1 MIPTVNPATEIELM
15 KEGIWMKDSKDTIKN
30 TKDKIEGKIKEVA
43 GELTDNEQLELKGKL
58 QIAKA
63 DIKKKMD
70 VKDKVNEVKED
81 FAKKINNTLDKK
93 GKE

>member
-1 MIPTVNPATEIELM
+1 
-15 KEGIWMKDSKDTIKN
+15 MKDSKDTIKN